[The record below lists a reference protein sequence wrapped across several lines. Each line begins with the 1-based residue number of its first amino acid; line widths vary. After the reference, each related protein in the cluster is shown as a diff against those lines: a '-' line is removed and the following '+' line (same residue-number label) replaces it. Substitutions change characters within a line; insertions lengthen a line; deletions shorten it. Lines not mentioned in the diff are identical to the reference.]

1 MPRDHWLDLQNR
13 LAHPQLVRC
22 IFAHQV
28 CEIGSR
34 RVYGAS
40 GLLFTAPARSTSA
53 SMKLSLPF
61 MKKPP
66 LVAVVRLSG
75 AIGMAGRGSMN
86 ATALAPVL
94 EKAFRK
100 GKPAAVALEI
110 NSPGGSPVQS
120 SLIGARIQR
129 LAEELKIPVYAFVE
143 DVAASGGYWLAVSAD
158 EIWADDSSVL
168 GSIGVIS
175 SGFGA
180 HVFLARQGFERRVH
194 TAGQSKSMLDPFA
207 PEKKEDI
214 ARLKVLLGDI
224 HENFITHVK
233 SRRDGKLDSS
243 ADLFNGEVWL
253 ARRAQQLGLIDGIAH
268 LKPKMQEKFGD
279 KVRFRRYGLR
289 KPIWSRF
296 GATLAQDAIA
306 GIEERAA
313 YARFGL

>member
-1 MPRDHWLDLQNR
+1 ML
-13 LAHPQLVRC
+13 
-22 IFAHQV
+22 
-28 CEIGSR
+28 
-34 RVYGAS
+34 
-40 GLLFTAPARSTSA
+40 TAVARSTSA

-61 MKKPP
+61 LKKQPV
-66 LVAVVRLSG
+66 VAVVRLSG
-75 AIGMAGRGSMN
+75 AIGMAGRASMN
-86 ATALAPVL
+86 DTTLAPVL

-100 GKPAAVALEI
+100 GKPAAVALEV

-120 SLIGARIQR
+120 SLIGARIRR
-129 LAEELKIPVYAFVE
+129 LADELNIPVFTFVE
-143 DVAASGGYWLAVSAD
+143 DVAASGGYWLAAAAD

-180 HVFLARQGFERRVH
+180 HVFLARQGLERRVH

-224 HENFITHVK
+224 HENFIAHVK
-233 SRRDGKLDSS
+233 TRRGDKLDAN

-253 ARRAQQLGLIDGIAH
+253 ARRAQELGLIDGIAH
-268 LKPKMQEKFGD
+268 LKPKMQEKFGE
-279 KVRFRRYGLR
+279 KVKFRRYGVR

-296 GATLAQDAIA
+296 GAALAQDAVA
-306 GIEERAA
+306 GLEERAA